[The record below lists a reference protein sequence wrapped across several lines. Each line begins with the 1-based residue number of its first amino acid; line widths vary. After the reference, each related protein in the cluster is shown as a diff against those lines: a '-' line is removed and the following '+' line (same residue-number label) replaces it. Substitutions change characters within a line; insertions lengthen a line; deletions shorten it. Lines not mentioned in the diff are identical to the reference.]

1 VRTRSVLGPDHA
13 LITPESHVQAAL
25 PGWTATA
32 GVILVGPPMG
42 ARFSMTLALMSG
54 GAEAGLPLP
63 GVERLLYVLDGEVLA
78 GVDHLG
84 PGGYVYVPPDHPHA
98 IVARRSSRAL
108 VLEREHVVDDAAP
121 PPHLV
126 TGHESDVAP
135 QPLLG
140 DEAVAVRALLP
151 DAPAFDLAVNT
162 MTFAP
167 GAALSQVE
175 MHVME
180 HGLLVLGGR
189 LVYRLG
195 ESWYPVEEGDAIWM
209 APFCPQWCCAFGPG
223 PARYLIY
230 KDWNRDPLA

>member
-13 LITPESHVQAAL
+13 LITPESHVRAAL
-25 PGWTATA
+25 PGWTATD
-32 GVILVGPPMG
+32 GVILVGPAMG
-42 ARFSMTLALMSG
+42 ARFSMALALMSG

-84 PGGYVYVPPDHPHA
+84 PGGYVYVPPDQPHG
-98 IVARRSSRAL
+98 IVARRPSRAL
-108 VLEREHVVDDAAP
+108 VLEREHLVDDGAP
-121 PPHLV
+121 APHLV
-126 TGHESDVAP
+126 TGQESDVAP

-140 DEAVAVRALLP
+140 DEAVEVRALLP
-151 DAPAFDLAVNT
+151 DAPAFDLAVNS

-180 HGLLVLGGR
+180 HGLLVLDGR

-195 ESWYPVEEGDAIWM
+195 ASWYPVEEGDAIWM

-223 PARYLIY
+223 RARYLIY

>member
-1 VRTRSVLGPDHA
+1 VRTRSVLGRDHA
-13 LITPESHVQAAL
+13 LITPESHVAAAL
-25 PGWTATA
+25 PGWTATD
-32 GVILVGPPMG
+32 GVVLVGPAIG

-54 GAEAGLPLP
+54 GAEAAPPLS
-63 GVERLLYVLDGEVLA
+63 GVERLLYVLEGEIQA

-98 IVARRSSRAL
+98 ISARRPARAL
-108 VLEREHVVDDAAP
+108 ILEREHLALDGAP
-121 PPHLV
+121 PPHPV
-126 TGHESDVAP
+126 TGHESHVAP

-140 DEAVAVRALLP
+140 DEAVEVRALLP
-151 DAPAFDLAVNT
+151 DVPAFDMAVNT

-167 GAALSQVE
+167 GAALGQVE

-180 HGLLVLGGR
+180 HGLLVLDGR

-195 ESWYPVEEGDAIWM
+195 TSWYQIEGGDAIWM
-209 APFCPQWCCAFGPG
+209 APFCPQWCCAYGAG